1 MVLFAFE
8 NGKNGDIL
16 VQKAPACTIQTQ
28 AEAVCELFKQH
39 LGIPVYSSD
48 DAAKR
53 MYFLPDVRQQLVKR
67 FGDAFYLS
75 DSELNRKYIADL
87 IFHNEKAQAD
97 LESIL
102 YPALF
107 VDFEHWM
114 EKQDAPY
121 VLFESALIFEK
132 RLEKRFDA
140 IVMVS
145 ASEATRL
152 RRAMERD
159 HCDEATIRARMAKQW
174 PEEGKR
180 LLADY
185 VIWHENDDED
195 DALMR
200 QIVSVHKFCGIKPQ

>member
-1 MVLFAFE
+1 MKKVAITG
-8 NGKNGDIL
+8 NIGSGKSW
-16 VQKAPACTIQTQ
+16 
-28 AEAVCELFKQH
+28 VCELFKRH
-39 LGIPVYSSD
+39 LGIPVYNS
-48 DAAKR
+48 DAAAKK
-53 MYFLPDVRQQLVKR
+53 MYFLPKVRQQMVEC
-67 FGDAFYLS
+67 FGEAFYLS
-75 DSELNRKYIADL
+75 DTELNRELIADL
-87 IFHNEKAQAD
+87 IFHNEKAQRD
-97 LESIL
+97 LEGIL

-107 VDFEHWM
+107 VDFGQWM
-114 EKQDAPY
+114 EEQEAPY
-121 VLFESALIFEK
+121 VLFESALVFEK

-159 HCDEATIRARMAKQW
+159 HCDEATVRARMAKQW

-200 QIVSVHKFCGIKPQ
+200 QIISVHKFCGINPQ

>member
-1 MVLFAFE
+1 MCNE
-8 NGKNGDIL
+8 
-16 VQKAPACTIQTQ
+16 
-28 AEAVCELFKQH
+28 ESRHHRQH
-39 LGIPVYSSD
+39 RQRQVVGLQLGIPVYSSD
-48 DAAKR
+48 DAAKQ

-75 DSELNRKYIADL
+75 DTELNRKHIADL
-87 IFHNEKAQAD
+87 IFNDEKAQAD
-97 LESIL
+97 LEGIL

-114 EKQDAPY
+114 KKQDAPY

-159 HCDEATIRARMAKQW
+159 HCDEATVRARMAKQW

-180 LLADY
+180 LLANY

-200 QIVSVHKFCGIKPQ
+200 QIVAVHKFCGIIPQ

>member
-1 MVLFAFE
+1 MKKVAITG
-8 NGKNGDIL
+8 NIGSGKSW
-16 VQKAPACTIQTQ
+16 
-28 AEAVCELFKQH
+28 VCELFKQH
-39 LGIPVYSSD
+39 LGIPVYNSD
-48 DAAKR
+48 DAAKQ
-53 MYFLPDVRQQLVKR
+53 MYFLTDVRQQLVKR

-75 DSELNRKYIADL
+75 ETALNRKHIADL
-87 IFHNEKAQAD
+87 IFHDEKAQRD
-97 LESIL
+97 LEGIL

-114 EKQDAPY
+114 KKQDAPY

-140 IVMVS
+140 VVMVL

-159 HCDEATIRARMAKQW
+159 HCDEATVKARMAKQW

-195 DALMR
+195 DALMK
-200 QIVSVHKFCGIKPQ
+200 QIISVHKFCGLNPQ

>member
-1 MVLFAFE
+1 MKKVAITG
-8 NGKNGDIL
+8 NIGSGKSW
-16 VQKAPACTIQTQ
+16 
-28 AEAVCELFKQH
+28 VCELFKRH
-39 LGIPVYSSD
+39 LGIPIYNSD
-48 DAAKR
+48 EAAKQ
-53 MYFLPDVRQQLVKR
+53 MYFLPEVREQLVKR

-75 DSELNRKYIADL
+75 DTELNRKLIADL
-87 IFHNEKAQAD
+87 IFSDEKAQRD

-107 VDFEHWM
+107 IDFDQWTAR
-114 EKQDAPY
+114 QDAPY
-121 VLFESALIFEK
+121 VLFESALVFEK
-132 RLEKRFDA
+132 RLEKQFDA

-159 HCDEATIRARMAKQW
+159 HCDEATVRARMAKQW

-195 DALMR
+195 EALMR
-200 QIVSVHKFCGIKPQ
+200 QIMEVHKFL

>member
-1 MVLFAFE
+1 MKKVAITG
-8 NGKNGDIL
+8 NIGSGKSW
-16 VQKAPACTIQTQ
+16 
-28 AEAVCELFKQH
+28 VCELFKQH
-39 LGIPVYSSD
+39 LGIPVYNSD
-48 DAAKR
+48 DAAKQ
-53 MYFLPDVRQQLVKR
+53 MYFLPDVRQQLVRR
-67 FGDAFYLS
+67 FGEAFYLS
-75 DSELNRKYIADL
+75 EKELNRKLIADL
-87 IFHNEKAQAD
+87 IFHDESAQSD
-97 LESIL
+97 LEGIL

-107 VDFEHWM
+107 VDFGQWM
-114 EKQDAPY
+114 AKQEAPY

-132 RLEKRFDA
+132 RLENQFDA

-159 HCDEATIRARMAKQW
+159 HCDEATIRARIAKQW

-195 DALMR
+195 EALLK
-200 QIVSVHKFCGIKPQ
+200 QIKRLHEAFVSENNR

>member
-1 MVLFAFE
+1 MKRVAITG
-8 NGKNGDIL
+8 NIGSGKSW
-16 VQKAPACTIQTQ
+16 
-28 AEAVCELFKQH
+28 VCELFRQH

-48 DAAKR
+48 EAAKR
-53 MYFLPDVRQQLVKR
+53 MYFLPEVRQQLMQR
-67 FGDAFYLS
+67 FGDSFYLS
-75 DSELNRKYIADL
+75 DTKLNRNLIAEL
-87 IFHNEKAQAD
+87 IFSNEKAQRD
-97 LESIL
+97 LEGIL

-107 VDFEHWM
+107 VDFEQWM

-121 VLFESALIFEK
+121 VLFESALVFEK

-140 IVMVS
+140 VVMVS

-152 RRAMERD
+152 RRVMERE
-159 HCDEATIRARMAKQW
+159 HCDEDAVRARMAKQW

-195 DALMR
+195 DALLE
-200 QIVSVHKFCGIKPQ
+200 QIMEMHRLCGLNPQ